1 MTDLFFHTVDL
12 AYMIMV
18 RQKENAHIMQV
29 GENALKAI
37 SETEFNRRKDDAT
50 PVMSIAEDEN
60 IFSVVDRA
68 RETFSRKQPL

>member
-29 GENALKAI
+29 GENAFKAI

>member
-1 MTDLFFHTVDL
+1 
-12 AYMIMV
+12 
-18 RQKENAHIMQV
+18 MQV
-29 GENALKAI
+29 GENAFKAI